1 VTLPSTN
8 IQTGPKRRNA
18 DETRARLLRVAE
30 TLFADQGFDRT
41 TIASI
46 AEAAGVTKAMVR
58 YYYGDKAGL
67 HAAVIDAVVTEVLA
81 QLEADLPEQAD
92 PRRSMADFIEVFAM
106 AIISRPSFPRMLVRD
121 YLDGDLMARP
131 ATAST
136 LMQFMNKTRLRY
148 EAGRDAGVFRELNP
162 HMLHLSIVSNAAF
175 FSLTA
180 RFRAAAAAQG
190 VKPDTGLEAA
200 DFARHLRTLL
210 LDGIGE
216 ENIVLR

>member
-1 VTLPSTN
+1 MPTSPN
-8 IQTGPKRRNA
+8 RQARPKRRNA
-18 DETRARLLRVAE
+18 AQTQARLLAVGE
-30 TLFADQGFDRT
+30 TLFADQGFERT

-67 HAAVIDAVVTEVLA
+67 HAAVIDAVVSQVLA
-81 QLEADLPEQAD
+81 QLEADLPGQAD
-92 PRRSMADFIEVFAM
+92 PRGSMADFIEVFAT

-131 ATAST
+131 ATAQT
-136 LMQFMNKTRLRY
+136 LMQFMAKTRLRY
-148 EAGRDAGVFRELNP
+148 ETGRAAGVFRELNP
-162 HMLHLSIVSNAAF
+162 HMLHLSIVSNAVF
-175 FSLTA
+175 FSLTT

-190 VKPDTGLEAA
+190 VKPDPGLEAA
-200 DFARHLRTLL
+200 AFARHLRALL
-210 LDGIGE
+210 LDGMME

>member
-1 VTLPSTN
+1 MAEAKASN
-8 IQTGPKRRNA
+8 RPKRRNA
-18 DETRARLLRVAE
+18 DKTRARLLSVAE

-67 HAAVIDAVVTEVLA
+67 YAAVIDAVVAEVLA
-81 QLEADLPEQAD
+81 HLEANLPEQAD
-92 PRRSMADFIEVFAM
+92 PRGSMADFIEVLAA

-121 YLDGDLMARP
+121 YLDGDLMSRPETAR
-131 ATAST
+131 T

-148 EAGRDAGVFRELNP
+148 ETGRAAGIFRELNP
-162 HMLHLSIVSNAAF
+162 HMLHLSIVSNAVF
-175 FSLTA
+175 FSLTT
-180 RFRAAAAAQG
+180 RFRAAAQG

-200 DFARHLRTLL
+200 DFAAHLRTLL
-210 LDGIGE
+210 LDGMVE
-216 ENIVLR
+216 K